1 MGSYFLQHIPQ
12 TIRLCRR
19 VVAANGTSK
28 KRIRRDPTKRESK
41 WFQSTWVERRMQAAE
56 KVVEMGGEVAVA
68 MEALVEALWLPCLTR
83 HRRLGHV
90 KTSSAISSP
99 SALET
104 RARME
109 TCSEPQRTRWPHTLG
124 PSLATMRLK
133 SGHARSKSHS
143 MSQSTPNPF
152 WIGMTRGTKL
162 HLRSPAKI
170 GEDNHWWWN

>member
-1 MGSYFLQHIPQ
+1 
-12 TIRLCRR
+12 
-19 VVAANGTSK
+19 
-28 KRIRRDPTKRESK
+28 
-41 WFQSTWVERRMQAAE
+41 MQAAE

-109 TCSEPQRTRWPHTLG
+109 TCSEPQRTR
-124 PSLATMRLK
+124 
-133 SGHARSKSHS
+133 
-143 MSQSTPNPF
+143 
-152 WIGMTRGTKL
+152 GTKL

-170 GEDNHWWWN
+170 GEDNH